1 MEPEQLPIWTEY
13 VRVLGTPVV
22 ALLAASIA
30 GFIANRQWKTARN
43 KLKLDLFDKRIAIYK
58 LAITAL
64 QNIRTNKV
72 DVKAV
77 EELENSL
84 HAARWLFNIDVALY
98 LHELALRVYKTDRP
112 SIDTNANMTE
122 TEFAEALIE
131 REKHEATYQQER
143 SALDAVLSKFLALE
157 H

>member
-64 QNIRTNKV
+64 
-72 DVKAV
+72 
-77 EELENSL
+77 
-84 HAARWLFNIDVALY
+84 
-98 LHELALRVYKTDRP
+98 
-112 SIDTNANMTE
+112 
-122 TEFAEALIE
+122 
-131 REKHEATYQQER
+131 
-143 SALDAVLSKFLALE
+143 
-157 H
+157 